1 MLEGLGLSHQTEAV
15 YRAMLKAP
23 AVPAQDLAATLDLA
37 ERQVSDALGELAQM
51 SLLQPSTRDP
61 HALRPVHPEAALQAL
76 VARRQAEFAC
86 RQQEL
91 EEGKAAV
98 AVLLAEH
105 AESHPPVQAPD
116 VEYVEGADAVE
127 GRLRDLTNAS
137 RWEVCAFVPGQSEL
151 PLFDEAGEE
160 LQARA
165 IEHGVRYRTV
175 FLDSIRN
182 HQPALERARWLLGLG
197 AEVRTAPLLP
207 LQLFIIDRAHALIP
221 VDPGGALDAAAMVS
235 SAGMV
240 TALVALFQSTW
251 NSAAPLDGPRRRDLE
266 GLCPQRKQVLRLLAA
281 GCTDDVIA
289 RRLGVSIR
297 TARRV
302 TSDLL
307 SRLNARS
314 RFQAGA
320 LAVARGWLDVDDLDL
335 SSTTAVVGRPRRTK

>member
-1 MLEGLGLSHQTEAV
+1 MLEGLGLNSQTEAV
-15 YRAMLKAP
+15 YLAMLKAP
-23 AVPAQDLAATLDLA
+23 TAPAQDLAVTLDLA
-37 ERQVSDALGELAQM
+37 ERQIHEARGELARM

-61 HALRPVHPEAALQAL
+61 RELRPVHPEAALQAL
-76 VARRQAEFAC
+76 VARRQAEFA
-86 RQQEL
+86 RLQQEL

-98 AVLLAEH
+98 AMLLAEH
-105 AESHPPVQAPD
+105 AELNPPVQAPD

-127 GRLRDLTNAS
+127 ARLRDLTNAS
-137 RWEVCAFVPGQSEL
+137 RWEVCAFLPAQSQL
-151 PLFDEAGEE
+151 PLSDEANEA
-160 LQARA
+160 LQTRA
-165 IEHGVRYRTV
+165 IERGVRYRTV

-182 HQPALERARWLLGLG
+182 HQPSLERARWLMSLGS
-197 AEVRTAPLLP
+197 EVRTAPLLP
-207 LQLFIIDRAHALIP
+207 LQLYIVDRAQALVP
-221 VDPGGALDAAAMVS
+221 VDPGGTGDAAAMVS

-240 TALVALFQSTW
+240 TALLALFQSTW
-251 NSAAPLDGPRRRDLE
+251 NSAALLDGPRRRDGD

-302 TSDLL
+302 ASDLL

-320 LAVARGWLDVDDLDL
+320 RAVARGWLDVDDLDMC
-335 SSTTAVVGRPRRTK
+335 